1 MKQLD
6 QAKQKINKCEKT
18 GQITSHFT
26 FEPDLPN
33 PKDSPNFCGQK
44 IEWVW
49 PRNHLTSRQQKQPKS
64 LKINVLSGSFKAP
77 QLLYV
82 VVIAKLRF
90 SSLQTWKKMASQ
102 TCKEIEPLAHASH
115 VKKQL
120 AINQQAM
127 TEKASDP
134 F

>member
-6 QAKQKINKCEKT
+6 QAKHKINKCEKT

-33 PKDSPNFCGQK
+33 LKSSPNFCGQK

-77 QLLYV
+77 QLLYLSSRRHTKELYSK
-82 VVIAKLRF
+82 IAFQQSIDMK
-90 SSLQTWKKMASQ
+90 KKMASQ
-102 TCKEIEPLAHASH
+102 TCKEIEPLPGPKVSVKNCSASS
-115 VKKQL
+115 
-120 AINQQAM
+120 N
-127 TEKASDP
+127 
-134 F
+134 